1 MSWQGK
7 NPFGDP
13 LASIRGL
20 GSAHEGVGHWWAQRV
35 SAICLIFLGMWFLM
49 FIKSLPLS
57 SSADELRLKF
67 FVLLQS
73 PWNASFL
80 SAFLGVSAYH
90 GFLGLQVIIEDY
102 IHSSALKWGTLLFTK
117 LVFGAISLIGI
128 FAICK
133 IAF

>member
-7 NPFGDP
+7 NPLGDP

-20 GSAHEGVGHWWAQRV
+20 GSAHEGVEHWWAQRV
-35 SAICLIFLGMWFLM
+35 SAICLIFLALWFLM

-57 SSADELRLKF
+57 SSADELQLKF

-80 SAFLGVSAYH
+80 SAFLGLSAYH

-117 LVFGAISLIGI
+117 LIFGATSLIGI

-133 IAF
+133 IAL